1 MATGETSRQRA
12 KDEAV
17 TLSIEAALASVRKA
31 LEGLRYG
38 EVVVKVEGGKVIWVD
53 RHERERVG

>member
-1 MATGETSRQRA
+1 MVNGEKASQSE
-12 KDEAV
+12 KV

-31 LEGLRYG
+31 LSGIRYG
-38 EVVVKVEGGKVIWVD
+38 EVVIKVEGGKVIWVD